1 MRNVDT
7 AAWRRYITFSMRAE
21 WSKARSRPRPTR
33 SDDDVDDRQL
43 YTSVYDL
50 EHRQPSCLHAV
61 DVYA

>member
-7 AAWRRYITFSMRAE
+7 AAWRRYITFSMLAE
-21 WSKARSRPRPTR
+21 WSKARNRPRPT
-33 SDDDVDDRQL
+33 DDDVDDRQL
-43 YTSVYDL
+43 YTSIHDL